1 MKTRIRI
8 IGKDLLSIGLIAL
21 LVLAARSSLADH
33 YAVPTGSMEYTMMP
47 GDRIVVNKA
56 AYGVRI
62 PFTAWKFMNLN
73 PVTRGDVVI
82 FDSPEEDLRLV
93 KRVVA
98 VGGDTVAIRGG
109 RVSINGARLMGR
121 VNPPI
126 EIYGSRRAL
135 LNLSYGGG
143 FDMKPT
149 PIPRGYVLTI
159 GDFRG
164 NSRDGRIFGL
174 IPEHIIYGRAVAV
187 YYRQGDGLMWRG
199 L

>member
-1 MKTRIRI
+1 MRTRIRI
-8 IGKDLLSIGLIAL
+8 IGKDLVSIGLTTL

-47 GDRIVVNKA
+47 GDRVVVNKS
-56 AYGVRI
+56 AYGVRV
-62 PFTAWKFMNLN
+62 PFTSWTFMNRN

-82 FDSPEEDLRLV
+82 FDSPEDGVRLV

-98 VGGDTVAIRGG
+98 VGGDTVAIWGG
-109 RVSINGARLMGR
+109 RVRINGAYLTDQA
-121 VNPPI
+121 NPSI
-126 EIYGSRRAL
+126 EIYGSHRAL

-149 PIPRGYVLTI
+149 PIPQGYVLTI

-164 NSRDGRIFGL
+164 NSRDGRMFGL
-174 IPEHIIYGRAVAV
+174 IPARIIYGRAVAV
-187 YYRQGDGLMWRG
+187 YYRRGDGLMWRG